1 MCRIRSFGTYRD
13 PYSVGG
19 LLYIPALAAIRY
31 NPDLCAKYRQ
41 LVAEGKPRKVAMVAV
56 MRKLLVLANALLE
69 QDRCWL
75 PERPG
80 RDSAPFVA
88 G

>member
-1 MCRIRSFGTYRD
+1 M
-13 PYSVGG
+13 
-19 LLYIPALAAIRY
+19 PALAAIRS

-41 LVAEGKPRKVAMVAV
+41 LVAEGKPRKVAVVVV
-56 MRKLLVLANALLE
+56 MRKLLVLPNARLD

-88 G
+88 ACDRYLRGGPGVVTRGAVRRST

>member
-1 MCRIRSFGTYRD
+1 M
-13 PYSVGG
+13 
-19 LLYIPALAAIRY
+19 PALAAIRY

-41 LVAEGKPRKVAMVAV
+41 LVVEGKPRTVAVVAV
-56 MRKLLVLANALLE
+56 MRKLLVPANARLE

-88 G
+88 A